1 MTFRHWQALG
11 ERLYYV
17 RNRCRP
23 SGGIRSGWEDHYMPN
38 TISRESLLEEIRSIL
53 EKGGNADP
61 AMDRVLGKLL
71 AAFECPVGTI
81 HTVDT
86 STGMLKIRARRGIP
100 DSILD
105 KVRMIPI
112 GKGMAGI
119 AAERKQAVQ
128 VCNLQTDSSGVAKP
142 GARDTKMEGSISA
155 PMLLNGKLYGTLGVA
170 KPIPYEFSD
179 EESGALMDAGALI
192 ASFVK

>member
-1 MTFRHWQALG
+1 
-11 ERLYYV
+11 
-17 RNRCRP
+17 
-23 SGGIRSGWEDHYMPN
+23 MPN
-38 TISRESLLEEIRSIL
+38 TISRDTLLAEIRSIL

-61 AMDRVLGKLL
+61 AMDLVLGKLL
-71 AAFECPVGTI
+71 DVFQCPVGTI
-81 HTVDT
+81 HTVD
-86 STGMLKIRARRGIP
+86 SATGMLKIRARRGIP

-128 VCNLQTDSSGVAKP
+128 VCNLQTDSSGIAKP
-142 GARDTKMEGSISA
+142 AARDTKMEGSISA
-155 PMLLNGKLYGTLGVA
+155 PMLLGPKVYGTLGVA
-170 KPIPYEFSD
+170 KPVPYEFSD
-179 EESGALMDAGALI
+179 EESLALMEAGALI

>member
-1 MTFRHWQALG
+1 
-11 ERLYYV
+11 
-17 RNRCRP
+17 
-23 SGGIRSGWEDHYMPN
+23 MPN
-38 TISRESLLEEIRSIL
+38 TISRETLLTEIRTIL

-61 AMDRVLGKLL
+61 AMDAVLGKLL
-71 AAFECPVGTI
+71 EAFQCQVGTV
-81 HTVDT
+81 HTVDA
-86 STGMLKIRARRGIP
+86 STGMLKLRARRGIP

-119 AAERKQAVQ
+119 AAERRQAVQ
-128 VCNLQTDSSGVAKP
+128 VCNLQTDASGVAKS

-155 PMLLNGKLYGTLGVA
+155 PLLLDGKLYGTLGVA
-170 KPIPYEFSD
+170 KPVPYEFSD
-179 EESGALMDAGALI
+179 EESAVLMDAGALI

>member
-1 MTFRHWQALG
+1 M
-11 ERLYYV
+11 
-17 RNRCRP
+17 
-23 SGGIRSGWEDHYMPN
+23 SN
-38 TISRESLLEEIRSIL
+38 TISKETLLGGIRSIL

-61 AMDRVLGKLL
+61 ALDQVLAKLL
-71 AAFECPVGTI
+71 DAFQCQVGTI
-81 HTVDT
+81 HTVDS
-86 STGMLKIRARRGIP
+86 STGMLKMRARRGIP
-100 DSILD
+100 DQILD

-119 AAERKQAVQ
+119 AAERKQPVQ
-128 VCNLQTDSSGVAKP
+128 VCNLQSDASGVAKP

-170 KPIPYEFSD
+170 KPVPYEFTD

>member
-1 MTFRHWQALG
+1 
-11 ERLYYV
+11 
-17 RNRCRP
+17 
-23 SGGIRSGWEDHYMPN
+23 MPN
-38 TISRESLLEEIRSIL
+38 TISKDSLLADVRTIL
-53 EKGGNADP
+53 QKGGNSDP
-61 AMDRVLGKLL
+61 TMDLVLTKLL
-71 AAFECPVGTI
+71 DAFQCQVGTI
-81 HTVDT
+81 HTIDA
-86 STGMLKIRARRGIP
+86 STGMLKLRARKGIP

-128 VCNLQTDSSGVAKP
+128 VCNLQTDTSGVAKP
-142 GARDTKMEGSISA
+142 GAKDTKMEGSISA
-155 PMLLNGKLYGTLGVA
+155 PMMLDGKVYGTVGVG

-179 EESGALMDAGALI
+179 EESAAIMDAGAII

>member
-1 MTFRHWQALG
+1 M
-11 ERLYYV
+11 
-17 RNRCRP
+17 
-23 SGGIRSGWEDHYMPN
+23 SN
-38 TISRESLLEEIRSIL
+38 TISKETLLLDIRSIL

-61 AMDRVLGKLL
+61 AMDLVLAKLL
-71 AAFECPVGTI
+71 EAFQCPVGTI
-81 HTVDT
+81 HTLDS

-128 VCNLQTDSSGVAKP
+128 VCNLQTDNSGVAKP
-142 GARDTKMEGSISA
+142 GARDTRMEGSISA

-170 KPIPYEFSD
+170 KPIPYEFTD
-179 EESGALMDAGALI
+179 DESGTLMDAGALI